1 MSGVELSDLQDLS
14 SQYAGWDRSD
24 RQAYSFGKHLA
35 HYAAL
40 ATREAKPLLARR
52 FWDKLRTSLAH
63 LRSLEME
70 EYDERAKEMQK
81 GAQAG
86 SKLGSAGH
94 RVDRDKAGKK
104 RARRDPGQSDTQD
117 LREITEAHVG
127 WFSDRT
133 IAYDYGYALAKTA
146 ATAQR
151 RGDKSRAERFWV
163 TLARADKALA
173 AKPAL
178 VAQLRSGAMT
188 GAAHGRAGR
197 AASGTQ
203 LRAVT
208 TKRDPAKKGWAKLS
222 HRAKDFL
229 HAYASHEPRRVLSA
243 MWKKLTAT
251 ERAAVTKEM
260 SR

>member
-1 MSGVELSDLQDLS
+1 M
-14 SQYAGWDRSD
+14 
-24 RQAYSFGKHLA
+24 
-35 HYAAL
+35 
-40 ATREAKPLLARR
+40 
-52 FWDKLRTSLAH
+52 
-63 LRSLEME
+63 
-70 EYDERAKEMQK
+70 
-81 GAQAG
+81 
-86 SKLGSAGH
+86 
-94 RVDRDKAGKK
+94 
-104 RARRDPGQSDTQD
+104 SDTQD

-151 RGDKSRAERFWV
+151 RGDKSRAERFWL
-163 TLARADKALA
+163 TLQRADKALA

-208 TKRDPAKKGWAKLS
+208 SKRDPARPRRVSHPYCVTVNLPGRGILPALGTEDDSRFTTRAEAKAAADTLAARGENVFVRYDQGAMFKAGVRRDPAKKAWAKLS
-222 HRAKDFL
+222 RRAKDFL

-243 MWKKLTAT
+243 MWKKLTTT